1 MYLIVVLPNNDEQ
14 QSNRAL
20 KIQQSKS
27 TQCNIET
34 ADNKAQVQEGNI
46 KFNESVYASIFG
58 TIEQGNIDTGTQC
71 DLEVKSQGIS
81 YNYYY
86 CSFKTCIYR
95 CAI

>member
-1 MYLIVVLPNNDEQ
+1 MPNNDEQ

-34 ADNKAQVQEGNI
+34 ADKKGQVQEGNI
-46 KFNESVYASIFG
+46 KFNESVYASIYG

-71 DLEVKSQGIS
+71 DLHGGQIPR
-81 YNYYY
+81 YFIQLLLLQLLNLY
-86 CSFKTCIYR
+86 I
-95 CAI
+95 